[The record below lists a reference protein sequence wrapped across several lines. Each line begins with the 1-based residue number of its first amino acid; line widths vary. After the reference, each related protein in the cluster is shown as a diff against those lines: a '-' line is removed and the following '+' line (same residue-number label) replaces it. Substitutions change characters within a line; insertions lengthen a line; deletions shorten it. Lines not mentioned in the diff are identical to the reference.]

1 MSDAKCPY
9 CNNRISF
16 SSPPRLGQKVVCPHC
31 GEYLEIIELGPVVLD
46 FEYDEDDEDD
56 EFEDYDDYD
65 EFDAVDDFDD
75 FDDDDEDFDWD
86 EDDEED
92 F

>member
-9 CNNRISF
+9 CNDRISF

-31 GEYLEIIELGPVVLD
+31 GEYLEVVELGPVVLD
-46 FEYDEDDEDD
+46 FEYDDDDDVDELD
-56 EFEDYDDYD
+56 EFDDYD
-65 EFDAVDDFDD
+65 EFDAVDEFDD
-75 FDDDDEDFDWD
+75 LDDDDDDDEDLDW
-86 EDDEED
+86 EDEE

>member
-46 FEYDEDDEDD
+46 FEYDDDDDDD

-65 EFDAVDDFDD
+65 EFDAADDYDD
-75 FDDDDEDFDWD
+75 LDDDDDLDWE

>member
-9 CNNRISF
+9 CNNRINF

-46 FEYDEDDEDD
+46 FEYDEDDDD

-65 EFDAVDDFDD
+65 EFDAADDYDD
-75 FDDDDEDFDWD
+75 LDDDDDLDWE